1 MENNINNNNFKT
13 VAALVKDSLGL
24 DAVVHLIMDNAELN
38 YNGKELKI
46 SNENTVLQFIKYL
59 YPKLYDDKLNEL
71 KTKE

>member
-1 MENNINNNNFKT
+1 MENNNFKT
-13 VAALVKDSLGL
+13 VAGLVKDSLGL

-46 SNENTVLQFIKYL
+46 SNETTVLQFIKYL
-59 YPKLYDDKLNEL
+59 YPALYSEKLNEL